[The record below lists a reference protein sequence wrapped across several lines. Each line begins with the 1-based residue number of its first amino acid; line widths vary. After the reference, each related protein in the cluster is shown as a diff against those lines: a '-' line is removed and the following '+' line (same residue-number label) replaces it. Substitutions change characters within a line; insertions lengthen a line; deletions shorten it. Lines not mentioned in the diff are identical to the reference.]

1 MKKLIFIQSLK
12 FHNLFTGRITYKL
25 HIEVF
30 GISTRIPYWTTKPTL
45 KTI

>member
-1 MKKLIFIQSLK
+1 MKKSIYFQSLT

-25 HIEVF
+25 HVDMLGF
-30 GISTRIPYWTTKPTL
+30 TFRIPYWTEKPKF